1 MIHRLVFHNDRLL
14 PVEQVRLSPGQSGL
28 LSGWGLFTT
37 MRIVE
42 GVAFAFE
49 RHWKRLQR
57 DAEKTRCPF
66 PFDEETV
73 RGQLAEVLRTNEV
86 RQGCAR
92 IYVISNQIGFW
103 RSDEKFGTADLVI
116 TSSGLPSYRD
126 PLRLAL
132 REQGRHAASPLAGV
146 KVTSW
151 LPNVWSLS
159 EAQRDGYDEVIL
171 LNERGEVA
179 ECTAANV
186 FCAKEGRVFTPPLL
200 SGCLAG
206 ITREVVMEIGPG
218 KGVTIEERT
227 LFPDDLY
234 SADEVFISS
243 TNRSMLNVSEIAGR
257 KITIPR
263 EPIARKL
270 EKIFN
275 EYVREYVSAHSA
287 AAVRS

>member
-1 MIHRLVFHNDRLL
+1 MIHRLVFHNNRLL
-14 PVEQVRLSPGQSGL
+14 PVEEVRLSPGQSGL

-37 MRIVE
+37 MRVVE

-49 RHWKRLQR
+49 RHWKRLAR

-73 RGQLAEVLRTNEV
+73 RAQLGEVLRANEV
-86 RQGCAR
+86 REGCAR
-92 IYVISNQIGFW
+92 IYLISNQIGFW
-103 RSDEKFGTADLVI
+103 RSDEKFGGADLVI
-116 TSSGLPSYRD
+116 TSSALPSYRD

-151 LPNVWSLS
+151 LSNVWSLS
-159 EAQRDGYDEVIL
+159 EAQRSGYDEVIL

-186 FCAKEGRVFTPPLL
+186 FCAKERRVITPPLA

-206 ITREVVMEIGPG
+206 ITREVVMEIAPG

-227 LFPDDLY
+227 LFPEDLY
-234 SADEVFISS
+234 AADEVFISS

-257 KITIPR
+257 KIAIPR

-275 EYVREYVSAHSA
+275 EYVREYVSARSV